1 MKKIVLSLLIINSLI
16 MANQLQDDI
25 SAAKAEAKEANDKVK
40 ELEAKLPPNEKLIT
54 RTELGFIKTDGNTK
68 TKTFALEVKAKKGWD
83 KHLLSILF
91 DGQYAED
98 NNIESKNKFFAE
110 LEYGYSFTDRL
121 SVTYLIGYKQ
131 DKFSGFDYQAYTGP
145 GIKYLAIKT
154 DAHNL
159 NLEGSIL
166 YSEDDVED
174 TNYDASGN
182 VLSYPNASA
191 TPTASTKA
199 GMINRY
205 GAYRAKGVYTWQI
218 LTNLKFEQELTY
230 RAEFKDSSV
239 YFAYS
244 KTAFSSKIS
253 DMFSAGISYKADYV
267 NSPPTGKKNTDTTF
281 TANLIIDY

>member
-1 MKKIVLSLLIINSLI
+1 MKKIVLSLLVVNSLI

-25 SAAKAEAKEANDKVK
+25 SVAKAEAKTANDKVK
-40 ELEAKLPPNEKLIT
+40 ELEAKLPPNEKLMT
-54 RTELGFIKTDGNTK
+54 HTELGFIKTDGNTK
-68 TKTFALEVKAKKGWD
+68 TKTFILEVKAKKGWD

-91 DGQYAED
+91 DGQYAQD
-98 NNIESKNKFFAE
+98 NNIESKNKFFTE
-110 LEYGYSFTDRL
+110 LGYGYSFTDRL
-121 SVTYLIGYKQ
+121 SGTYLIGYKQ

-159 NLEGSIL
+159 NLGGSLL
-166 YSEDDVED
+166 YSEDNVED

-182 VLSYPNASA
+182 VITYPNANNIA
-191 TPTASTKA
+191 TTNTTR
-199 GMINRY
+199 GMINKY
-205 GAYRAKGVYTWQI
+205 GSYRAKGVYTWQV
-218 LTNLKFEQELTY
+218 LTNLSFYQELTY

-244 KTAFSSKIS
+244 KTALSSKIS
-253 DMFSAGISYKADYV
+253 DMFSASISYKADYV

-281 TANLIIDY
+281 TANLVIDY